1 MVKTVKSFSLH
12 LEEEDNTQFAS
23 AVYLRSY
30 PNHVLTTWVFV
41 EMICLIAST
50 THQDK
55 EWSII
60 AIINNIFVVTF

>member
-41 EMICLIAST
+41 AAIKIKNAS
-50 THQDK
+50 
-55 EWSII
+55 S
-60 AIINNIFVVTF
+60 